1 MIVFGKIKIV
11 GICWFMKMFL
21 NGNLDIGS
29 YNWRDIIKFI
39 KFLVRVIVDYG
50 EVMGKNIWLI
60 YINEIDCV

>member
-11 GICWFMKMFL
+11 GICRFMKTFL

-50 EVMGKNIWLI
+50 EVMGRILFYNLI
-60 YINEIDCV
+60 NLYK